1 MSQIRV
7 ALLSALMVISLA
19 ACTKSGSAGGG
30 AALTKDDMDL
40 GNPNA
45 KVTVVEYASVGC
57 PVCAKW
63 QKEVFPDFKAK
74 YIDSGKVHYVFR
86 EMLVGQGAEVQ
97 VAAAGFL
104 LARCAGKDKYFAVTD
119 AIFKDQ
125 QQAFEAPRDTLVDVA
140 KSVGMTEDQFNK
152 CTNDEKSI
160 QALNDRVDHHN
171 RDDKVNSTPTFVIN
185 GKQMEPGYHSLDEID
200 AAIKAAGA

>member
-7 ALLSALMVISLA
+7 ALVTALMVVGLA
-19 ACTKSGSAGGG
+19 ACSKGGAGGG

-57 PVCAKW
+57 PICAKW
-63 QKEVFPDFKAK
+63 QKEVFPAFKAK
-74 YIDSGKVHYVFR
+74 YIDTNQVHYVFR
-86 EMLVGQGAEVQ
+86 EMLVGGDAEVQ
-97 VAAAGFL
+97 VAASGFL
-104 LARCAGKDKYFAVTD
+104 VARCAGKDKYFTVTD

-125 QQAFEAPRDTLVDVA
+125 QQAFEAPRETLLDVA

-152 CTNDEKSI
+152 CVNDETAIK
-160 QALNDRVDHHN
+160 ALQDRVDHHN

-185 GKQMEPGYHSLDEID
+185 GKQLEPGYHSLDEID
-200 AAIKAAGA
+200 AAIKSAGA

>member
-1 MSQIRV
+1 MSQIRL
-7 ALLSALMVISLA
+7 ALVSALMVVSLA
-19 ACTKSGSAGGG
+19 ACSKGGAGGGG

-57 PVCAKW
+57 PICAKW
-63 QKEVFPDFKAK
+63 QKEVFPAFKTK
-74 YIDSGKVHYVFR
+74 YIDSNQVHYVFR
-86 EMLVGQGAEVQ
+86 EMLVGGGAEVQ
-97 VAAAGFL
+97 VAASGFL
-104 LARCAGKDKYFAVTD
+104 LARCAGKDKYFNVTD
-119 AIFKDQ
+119 AIFNDQ
-125 QQAFEAPRDTLVDVA
+125 QQAFEAPRDTLLDVA

-152 CTNDEKSI
+152 CITDEKAI

-171 RDDKVNSTPTFVIN
+171 KDDKVNSTPTFVIN

>member
-7 ALLSALMVISLA
+7 ALVTALMVVGLA
-19 ACTKSGSAGGG
+19 ACSKGGAGGG
-30 AALTKDDMDL
+30 TALTKDDMDL
-40 GNPNA
+40 GSPTA

-57 PVCAKW
+57 PICAKW

-74 YIDSGKVHYVFR
+74 YIDTNKVHYVFR
-86 EMLVGQGAEVQ
+86 EMLVGGDAEVQ
-97 VAAAGFL
+97 VAASGFL

-125 QQAFEAPRDTLVDVA
+125 QQAFEAPRDTLLDVA
-140 KSVGMTEDQFNK
+140 KSMGMTEDQFTK
-152 CTNDEKSI
+152 CVTDEKAI
-160 QALNDRVDHHN
+160 QALNDRVQRHN

-185 GKQMEPGYHSLDEID
+185 GKQLEPGYHSLDEID